1 MELAGIIDTPISPDA
16 ANRRAHPR
24 VAGPFD
30 GWRIGL
36 LDTPV
41 SIFDLSIGGCFVNAT
56 HMQEPGRTMTLKI
69 DLPQEGWIRVKA
81 LTLALK
87 RGLGFAVQFVEIS
100 DVDARRLDRTIR
112 RLIETDEV

>member
-1 MELAGIIDTPISPDA
+1 MSPVA
-16 ANRRAHPR
+16 ANRRVHPR

-41 SIFDLSIGGCFVNAT
+41 SIFDLSIGGCYVNAT
-56 HMQEPGRTMTLKI
+56 HIQEPGRTMTLKI

-81 LTLALK
+81 LTLNLQ
-87 RGLGFAVQFVEIS
+87 RGLGFAVQFLEIS
-100 DVDARRLDRTIR
+100 EVDARRLDRTIR
-112 RLIETDEV
+112 RLIDIDGV